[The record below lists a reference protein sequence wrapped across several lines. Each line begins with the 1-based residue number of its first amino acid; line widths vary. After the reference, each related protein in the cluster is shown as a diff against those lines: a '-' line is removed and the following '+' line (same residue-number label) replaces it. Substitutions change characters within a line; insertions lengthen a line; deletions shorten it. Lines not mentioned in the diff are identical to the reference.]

1 MHAGVLL
8 QGCNTESVR
17 TLLGGEELS
26 DVNMLAHLGIIEQR
40 SNELLQV
47 RAALTALAAGPG
59 ATGVN
64 SCAFTLQACCLL
76 RLACSCFSG

>member
-1 MHAGVLL
+1 
-8 QGCNTESVR
+8 VR

-47 RAALTALAAGPG
+47 RA
-59 ATGVN
+59 
-64 SCAFTLQACCLL
+64 CLL
-76 RLACSCFSG
+76 LCMQASE